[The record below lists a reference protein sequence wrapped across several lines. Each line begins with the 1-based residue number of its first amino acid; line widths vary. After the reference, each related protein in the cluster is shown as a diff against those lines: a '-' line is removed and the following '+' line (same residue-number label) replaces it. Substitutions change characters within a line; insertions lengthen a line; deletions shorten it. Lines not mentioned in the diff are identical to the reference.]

1 MGKKEVYG
9 SIEKNSKDIVMSI
22 IKILFERII
31 AILVIIFVSRII
43 VSVSPNIIDYI
54 IIFIGC
60 VLVFIIS
67 LNMIKDIK
75 NLYSN
80 YREVN
85 TKIEKTWKERSTISK
100 GLYIFNCLLG
110 WGVVITIGVC
120 IFSEVTRDNLVA
132 ILKGE
137 PTYEEVVLESE
148 TKEGYTFGESLR
160 SLLGDYNI
168 NTFYT
173 NEKVPVV
180 EIKGQCTV
188 MGEMSDIGIQFI
200 PKSRTIGDFNTHTAT
215 INGKEVGALV
225 VDSLI
230 EAVCESPTKNSDVKG
245 DLGTYDMENYLSK
258 KPDKDDERQSYY
270 ENVDNNHIVL
280 DDTMYGEWVN
290 ESGTILNIDKN
301 YIFDSTYTVTGKEDS
316 IYIIEVN
323 DTEKYTI
330 GLQPS
335 EEGIV
340 IHNYDD
346 ETKSFYG
353 GELYYNTG
361 I

>member
-1 MGKKEVYG
+1 MGKKEMDE

-22 IKILFERII
+22 IKILIERII
-31 AILVIIFVSRII
+31 AALVIIFVSRII

-75 NLYSN
+75 NLCSN

-85 TKIEKTWKERSTISK
+85 TKAEKTWKERSTISK

-120 IFSEVTRDNLVA
+120 IFSEVTRDNLIA

-148 TKEGYTFGESLR
+148 TKYGYTFDESLK

-168 NTFYT
+168 NTFYM

-180 EIKGQCTV
+180 EVKGKCTV
-188 MGEMSDIGIQFI
+188 MGKMSDIGLQFV
-200 PKSRTIGDFNTHTAT
+200 PESRTIGDFNTHTAT
-215 INGKEVGALV
+215 INGKAVGKLV

-230 EAVCESPTKNSDVKG
+230 EAICESPTKNNGSQG
-245 DLGTYDMENYLSK
+245 DLRTYDMENYITK
-258 KPDKDDERQSYY
+258 KPTEEDEKQSY
-270 ENVDNNHIVL
+270 NKDIDNDIIL
-280 DDTMYGEWVN
+280 DETMYGEWVN
-290 ESGTILNIDKN
+290 ENGTIVNIDKN
-301 YIFDSTYTVTGKEDS
+301 YIFDNTYTVLRKEDN
-316 IYIIEVN
+316 IYLIEVN

-340 IHNYDD
+340 IHSYDD

>member
-1 MGKKEVYG
+1 MGKKDMDK
-9 SIEKNSKDIVMSI
+9 SIEKNSKNIATNIV
-22 IKILFERII
+22 KILMERII
-31 AILVIIFVSRII
+31 AILVIIFISRTII
-43 VSVSPNIIDYI
+43 SVAPNIIDYI
-54 IIFIGC
+54 IIFISC
-60 VLVFIIS
+60 MLILIIG

-75 NLYSN
+75 ILYSD
-80 YREVN
+80 YQEVN
-85 TKIEKTWKERSTISK
+85 PKIEKRWKERSAISK

-110 WGVVITIGVC
+110 WVVVITIGIC
-120 IFSEVTRDNLVA
+120 IFSKVTRDNIFS

-180 EIKGQCTV
+180 EIKGKCTV

-200 PKSRTIGDFNTHTAT
+200 PKSRTIGDFSTHTAT
-215 INGKEVGALV
+215 INGKEVGSLV
-225 VDSLI
+225 VASLI
-230 EAVCESPTKNSDVKG
+230 EAICESPTKNNDIKG
-245 DLGTYDMENYLSK
+245 DLGTYDMGNYITK
-258 KPDKDDERQSYY
+258 KPTEEDEKQSYNEDIDNSITLD
-270 ENVDNNHIVL
+270 EN
-280 DDTMYGEWVN
+280 MYGEWVN
-290 ESGTILNIDKN
+290 ENGVIVNIDES
-301 YIFDSTYTVTGKEDS
+301 YIFDNTYTVLRKEDN
-316 IYIIEVN
+316 IYVIEVN
-323 DTEKYTI
+323 DTEKYII
-330 GLQPS
+330 GLQLS

-340 IHNYDD
+340 IHSYDD
-346 ETKSFYG
+346 ETKSFYR